1 MQITKI
7 THELHFVR
15 SEADRISRDLGAAM
29 IFTLIA
35 GSAPLLLLL
44 PSVFCIKRQKQG
56 NPQTVAIKTEFK
68 GGFLRCCNGSTQNR
82 RGKSMAKETVV
93 PNPPIP
99 VVDPRSP
106 QPKEEIATPPT
117 NTAKPAIKKEVEK
130 APEENKLKIE
140 KTVLLTLRD
149 KGKVSEKEKSDVDV
163 DEDLKRSK
171 KDKAGVIDR
180 YFLVDEKKK
189 QLTVKTTQS
198 EENRGK

>member
-68 GGFLRCCNGSTQNR
+68 GDTTTNEASCGVVTGRLKTVE
-82 RGKSMAKETVV
+82 AKETVV

-171 KDKAGVIDR
+171 KDK
-180 YFLVDEKKK
+180 DEKKK